1 MWRLSKQF
9 KNKVKRLV
17 EDPYLPLLKKSLDDP
32 LIIDNKGKTK
42 LFISQFYPPPL
53 KADLLNI
60 FNNTSIF
67 PQFTIP
73 QDFLDILL
81 ERELEK
87 LPNKKALSLDR
98 IANKVLKEVYK
109 ELVLY
114 LAEAFTVAVH
124 LGYYPKIK
132 KSITTVALYKDGKAD
147 YSFINSY
154 RPIALE
160 NTIVKVYKKL
170 LITLIF

>member
-1 MWRLSKQF
+1 M
-9 KNKVKRLV
+9 
-17 EDPYLPLLKKSLDDP
+17 
-32 LIIDNKGKTK
+32 
-42 LFISQFYPPPL
+42 
-53 KADLLNI
+53 
-60 FNNTSIF
+60 F

-87 LPNKKALSLDR
+87 LPNGKALGLNK

-114 LAEAFTVAVH
+114 LIEAFTVVVYFK
-124 LGYYPKIK
+124 YYSKIK
-132 KSITTVALYKDGKAD
+132 KFITIVALYKDSKVD

-154 RPIALE
+154 RPITLK

-170 LITLIF
+170 LVTLIF